1 VSSGLV
7 NEGSG
12 KKASERRTG
21 PWQQA
26 ARLAFIALYAVTVLA
41 ALAWALSNVR
51 QVAPQDRAL
60 VLRFGAIERVAGP
73 GLLLAWP
80 QPVEEV
86 VTVPGPDRLLELRV
100 QGLQRTEAAMQ
111 AERKASFALPVT
123 DALAGS
129 GYLLTG
135 DAGIV
140 QLDVRVF
147 YTVTDPRAWVLQGEH
162 VLPALDRLVTRGA
175 VAQAADRDLDTILVA
190 RPELVSQNSQAA
202 ARRERLRAD
211 LLQAINQ
218 RLASLEA
225 AGQGLGVKAQR
236 VDVQS
241 RLPTDAVGAFNAVL
255 TATQEA
261 DKAVANARTDA
272 QKTRQ
277 AATQAADRLLQVAQ
291 AQASEQVA
299 QARADTSQIS
309 GLAETVGN
317 GSDPGLALRLYRE
330 RIPVILGKAASVT
343 TVDPRDDAHLIL
355 QGAQK

>member
-1 VSSGLV
+1 MDAPVRPAGGH
-7 NEGSG
+7 NGH
-12 KKASERRTG
+12 ERAGG

-26 ARLAFIALYAVTVLA
+26 ARLAFLALYAVTLLA
-41 ALAWALSNVR
+41 ALGWAVSNVR

-60 VLRFGAIERVAGP
+60 VLRFGAMDRVAGP
-73 GLLLAWP
+73 GLLWAWP
-80 QPVEEV
+80 QPFEEV
-86 VTVPGPDRLLELRV
+86 VMVPGPARLLELPV
-100 QGLQRTEAAMQ
+100 QGLQRTDAAMQ
-111 AERKASFALPVT
+111 AERKASFASPVT

-140 QLDVRVF
+140 QLDVRLF
-147 YTVTDPRAWVLQGEH
+147 YTVTDPRAWTLQGEH
-162 VLPALDRLVTRGA
+162 LQPTLDRLVTRSA
-175 VAQAADRDLDTILVA
+175 LALAAGRDLDTILVA
-190 RPELVSQNSQAA
+190 RPELLGQNSQAA
-202 ARRERLRAD
+202 ERRERLRGD
-211 LLQAINQ
+211 LLEDVNQ
-218 RLASLEA
+218 QLARLDA

-241 RLPTDAVGAFNAVL
+241 RLPADAVDAFNAVL

-272 QKTRQ
+272 QRTLQ

-291 AQASEQVA
+291 AQATEQVA
-299 QARADTSQIS
+299 QAKASTSTIS
-309 GLAETVGN
+309 GLAQAVKN

-330 RIPVILGKAASVT
+330 RLPAILAKAASVT
-343 TVDPRDDAHLIL
+343 TVDPRDDTHLIL